1 MKGKWQRQ
9 EREREWNGVRAAQH
23 TRQCYTHVYPSIT
36 SHKCGR
42 FVFCS
47 SFFMPSNDT
56 SHTHIHARTN
66 WIDAAFLSFRLF
78 CFISFRHQHIY
89 RSSFIIQAH
98 KLRTSYFSN
107 LCEGMFSY
115 RHMYFSNKHSSSN
128 TIAIANIA
136 VAHHLRIQYINT
148 HRKHILTC
156 VFI

>member
-1 MKGKWQRQ
+1 MPSARRESGRDKKKRK
-9 EREREWNGVRAAQH
+9 RERMKWSES
-23 TRQCYTHVYPSIT
+23 TRDNATHMYIQCIA

-56 SHTHIHARTN
+56 SHTRTN

-78 CFISFRHQHIY
+78 CFIPFRHQHIY

-107 LCEGMFSY
+107 LCEGVFSY
-115 RHMYFSNKHSSSN
+115 RHLYFSNKHSSSN

-136 VAHHLRIQYINT
+136 VAHQPPES
-148 HRKHILTC
+148 K
-156 VFI
+156 